1 MVIGL
6 HVVRMKVEVL
16 MLEWV
21 VQVEMVMT
29 DIDMGRVVVMVDI

>member
-6 HVVRMKVEVL
+6 HVVRMKVEVR

>member
-1 MVIGL
+1 
-6 HVVRMKVEVL
+6 MKVEVR